1 MTQQSFPPV
10 VFASALSVLLGCSKA
25 HTEKT
30 GEAEPDGGDQ
40 AFVETQ
46 PTGSVAWNVRP
57 SGEVEAA
64 LRTQNGEPL
73 PAPVTGTLV
82 WTAPGR
88 PPQTTPI
95 AYADG
100 TLTATGPKLTADV
113 TEVSYDLDAN
123 GTPWT
128 GVLQVPPGG
137 TQQIA
142 VDAQAG
148 TKLDVPEG
156 KLGPH
161 GGRIQV
167 VGPDRL
173 ELVSSPGTGEVRV
186 YVLDPSFAPIPIGH
200 RRVTLGVVADRS
212 EVVAL
217 EPDPGG
223 LYFGAVWGIG
233 VDPWRLDASMRV
245 GSSVYFGVW
254 GYAPGVPVFVGP
266 AAPRYAVRVATGW
279 GAPVL
284 RGSVLVSTPRVELG
298 TGFPRAGF
306 RGGFEVGGGVRVE
319 GLHGG
324 GPALGPQARPGEAP
338 HLFHPA
344 PELRREPARGPAR
357 EPERAPQHAPERGE
371 PERGG
376 GHRR

>member
-1 MTQQSFPPV
+1 
-10 VFASALSVLLGCSKA
+10 
-25 HTEKT
+25 
-30 GEAEPDGGDQ
+30 
-40 AFVETQ
+40 
-46 PTGSVAWNVRP
+46 
-57 SGEVEAA
+57 VEAA
-64 LRTQNGEPL
+64 LRTPDGQPL
-73 PAPVTGTLV
+73 PAPVTGSLV
-82 WTAPGR
+82 WTAPGQ

-95 AYADG
+95 AYTNG

-113 TEVSYDLDAN
+113 TEVSYNLDAN

-137 TQQIA
+137 TPQLAI
-142 VDAQAG
+142 DAQAG
-148 TKLDVPEG
+148 AKVAVPEG
-156 KLGPH
+156 TLGPH

-186 YVLDPSFAPIPIGH
+186 YVLDPNLAPIPIGR

-217 EPDPGG
+217 EPDPAG

-254 GYAPGVPVFVGP
+254 GYAPGVPVVVGP

-284 RGSVLVSTPRVELG
+284 HGRVLVSTPRVEVGLPG
-298 TGFPRAGF
+298 AAFHG
-306 RGGFEVGGGVRVE
+306 GGGVEVR
-319 GLHGG
+319 GG
-324 GPALGPQARPGEAP
+324 VHVDGVRGGAPPLGEPRMRPGEESRG
-338 HLFHPA
+338 FHPS
-344 PELRREPARGPAR
+344 PVREPVHEPAR
-357 EPERAPQHAPERGE
+357 EVERAPARPA